1 MPPWLSAAVTA
12 MLVVVFPCSLLF
24 RILLQLPKPVAL
36 SHRRWPLAA
45 NVAVIG
51 GVTAWTTV
59 FIHGV
64 YYRRGPANPAVVLM
78 EFVIAAVVYEFGLVL
93 IMRQF
98 AGLYPEFTVTTGRIG
113 LSLRKTAY
121 RNIVNI
127 EEVDRVQGE
136 CHLRLETSYGTVV
149 LLTLPTQHV
158 ASLYERV
165 KPPL

>member
-1 MPPWLSAAVTA
+1 MPSWLSATVIATL
-12 MLVVVFPCSLLF
+12 MVVFPYSFLF

-36 SHRRWPLAA
+36 SHRRWSLAV
-45 NVAVIG
+45 NLAVIG
-51 GVTAWTTV
+51 GVTAWTTT

-64 YYRRGPANPAVVLM
+64 YYRRGSLNPAAVLM
-78 EFVIAAVVYEFGLVL
+78 EFVIAALVYAFGLVL

-98 AGLYPEFTVTTGRIG
+98 AGLYPEFTVTTGRSG

-127 EEVDRVQGE
+127 EEVDTVHGE
-136 CHLRLETSYGTVV
+136 SHLRLETSYGTVV
-149 LLTLPTQHV
+149 PLTLPAQHV

>member
-1 MPPWLSAAVTA
+1 MSAAVTA
-12 MLVVVFPCSLLF
+12 TLVVIFPCSLLF

-36 SHRRWPLAA
+36 SHRRWPLAV
-45 NVAVIG
+45 NLAVIG
-51 GVTAWTTV
+51 GVTAWATI

-64 YYRRGPANPAVVLM
+64 YYRRGSTNPAVVLM

-136 CHLRLETSYGTVV
+136 SHLRLETSYGTVV
-149 LLTLPTQHV
+149 PLTLPTQHV

>member
-1 MPPWLSAAVTA
+1 MPSWLSATVIAF
-12 MLVVVFPCSLLF
+12 LVVVFPFSVIF
-24 RILLQLPKPVAL
+24 KILLQLPKAVAL
-36 SHRRWPLAA
+36 SHRRWPLAVNIA
-45 NVAVIG
+45 IISG
-51 GVTAWTTV
+51 ITAWTTF

-64 YYRRGPANPAVVLM
+64 YYRRGSMNPVSVLL
-78 EFVIAAVVYEFGLVL
+78 EFVIAALGYAFGLVL

-98 AGLYPEFTVTTGRIG
+98 GGLYPEFTVTTGTSG

-127 EEVDRVQGE
+127 EEVARGYGE
-136 CHLRLETSYGTVV
+136 SHLRLETSYGTVV
-149 LLTLPTQHV
+149 PLTLPTRDV